1 MPGFAEVFIEFTPTS
16 EGGRCSPVSLGEDAA
31 PHYTPH
37 IVVHGGDG
45 TYLGIEFV
53 DGPDHP
59 VKPGDKTYATVMFMY
74 EPKVSYDAL
83 VVGATFDIREGG
95 RTVGWGRVTRR

>member
-16 EGGRCSPVSLGEDAA
+16 EGGRCSPVCLGEDAA

-74 EPKVSYDAL
+74 EPKVSYEAL

-95 RTVGWGRVTRR
+95 RTVGLGRVTRR